1 MMKKLLLL
9 LTIFAFVLSTSAQDS
24 KGDDFWLMFPEN
36 NSSSTQPTLY
46 LTSDVNTSGTV
57 SIPGI
62 PWSQN
67 FNIVAG
73 TITTVNCP
81 SGTSMSSVDLV
92 TNQGIHVVANDEITV
107 YGFSIQQYTTDALL
121 AFPTDAIGKE
131 YTIMGYKNVNFS
143 WNGTNIGVVAA
154 ESGTTTLTITPAA
167 TVGAR
172 TAGVPYNIVLTQGQT
187 YMLRNMS
194 GTSDLTGTHISAD
207 KNVAVFGGN
216 RCANVPS
223 SGTLYCDYLIEQ
235 IPPNSSWGQEF
246 ATVPLATR
254 LNGDTYRFLAQQN
267 ATVVKVNGVTVATLN
282 TGEYF
287 EDQYSGYNRVT
298 ANKPILVGQFSNGGT
313 WDNVANADPFFLLV
327 PPTDQYLTD
336 YVVNTGTANI
346 GVNFINIISLT
357 SQVSSVMVDGL
368 PIAPGS
374 WTPIPGTNLSG
385 AQISTTVGQHSV
397 SSAFPIGVFIYG
409 FGIDDSY
416 GYLGGQSFSPVA
428 TVDSLKLDLVQVATY
443 QAQEKCLQAKVLDQ
457 NNDPV
462 VGVKVDFDIFG
473 GNTTNGFGF
482 TDASGV
488 IVFCYNVCEAG
499 TDTIVASIAALT
511 DTATVVV
518 LPTTLSTI
526 PTNANV
532 NQGAQHCVT
541 ATVKDGSNIAVPAAV
556 VSFTVI
562 GANSANGTVN
572 TDAAGNSIFCYTATN
587 AGKDTIIVSAGCLD
601 GNVDTVYA
609 MVSAGGN
616 QCNFSTTITPY
627 GVAAA
632 YANAGANDAS
642 AYYWGLSFFKSFHV
656 AVSGGVAPYSY
667 LWSSTDGTVKSKTKS
682 KGRLGYPT
690 QSCWMIV
697 EITDA
702 NGDVCKDSVWVP
714 FIDITCNQPF
724 LWYYE
729 LCNNVTNTTVCVA
742 GTRNMRDS
750 INTGNYT
757 FGPCAVPK
765 AGENFNAAS
774 FQVYPNP
781 TDKYVTL
788 SYANTQAQESTL
800 QIVDVNG
807 RVVLQ
812 KKVQMGEGQFNQKI
826 DVSGLISGIYYI
838 QLQTNSE
845 IKVEKIQIMH

>member
-1 MMKKLLLL
+1 MKKLLLL
-9 LTIFAFVLSTSAQDS
+9 LTVCIFSFGLVAQDS
-24 KGDDFWLMFPEN
+24 KGNDFWLSFQQNLGTTVQSLM
-36 NSSSTQPTLY
+36 
-46 LTSDVNTSGTV
+46 LTSDVNTSGTID
-57 SIPGI
+57 IPGLS
-62 PWSQN
+62 WSQN
-67 FNIVAG
+67 FTITAG
-73 TITTVNCP
+73 TITTVVVP
-81 SGTSMSSVDLV
+81 ATVQMSSSDVV
-92 TNQGIHVVANDEITV
+92 TSQGIHVTSLDEITV
-107 YGFSIQQYTTDALL
+107 YGLNTRATTTDAFLGFPVDALGSEYIVL
-121 AFPTDAIGKE
+121 A
-131 YTIMGYKNVNFS
+131 YKNVNIVNAVQF
-143 WNGTNIGVVAA
+143 GIVAA
-154 ESGTTTLTITPAA
+154 ESGTTTVTITPSVN
-167 TVGAR
+167 TGAR
-172 TAGVPYNIVLTQGQT
+172 PAGVPYNIVLTQGQT
-187 YMLRNMS
+187 YLLRNTVN
-194 GTSDLTGTHISAD
+194 GGDLTGTTISST
-207 KNVAVFGGN
+207 KNIAVFGGHQ
-216 RCANVPS
+216 CANIPN
-223 SGTLYCDYLIEQ
+223 GATYACDHLVEQ
-235 IPPNSSWGQEF
+235 LPPNSTWGTEF
-246 ATVPLATR
+246 VTVPLKGR
-254 LNGDTYRFLAQQN
+254 IGGDTYRVLAQSPS
-267 ATVVKVNGVTVATLN
+267 TVVKVDGITVATLN
-282 TGEYF
+282 TGEHY
-287 EDQYSGYNRVT
+287 EALLSGYNKIT
-298 ANKPILVGQFSNGGT
+298 GSKPILVGQFSNGT
-313 WDNVANADPFFLLV
+313 TFDNVTSDPFFLLV
-327 PPTDQYLTD
+327 PPTDQFLAS
-336 YVVNTGTANI
+336 YVVNTGTPNI
-346 GVNFINIISLT
+346 PINYINI
-357 SQVSSVMVDGL
+357 VSPNAGTGSVLVDGL
-368 PIAPGS
+368 PVAPGL
-374 WTPIPGTNLSG
+374 WTPIPGTTFSG
-385 AQISTTVGQHSV
+385 AQVTVSAGQHSV
-397 SSAFPIGVFIYG
+397 ASSLPLGVFVYG
-409 FGIDDSY
+409 FGNADSY